1 MIELRPPT
9 DEPIS
14 RCARCGGGEFD
25 YVDAD
30 DLEAGWML
38 PDALRPARRFLR
50 RTGYLLVSYLRPAAL
65 LSGIEHDRCR
75 CR

>member
-38 PDALRPARRFLR
+38 PDALRRPDGFCAGLGISSCRIWCDRRDAARRRFA
-50 RTGYLLVSYLRPAAL
+50 P
-65 LSGIEHDRCR
+65 
-75 CR
+75 